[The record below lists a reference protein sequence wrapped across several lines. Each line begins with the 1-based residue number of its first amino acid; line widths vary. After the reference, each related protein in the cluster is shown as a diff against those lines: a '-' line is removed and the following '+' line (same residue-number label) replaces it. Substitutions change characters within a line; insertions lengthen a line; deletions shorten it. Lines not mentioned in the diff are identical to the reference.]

1 MPSSRFN
8 FCAARSNRAAWDS
21 QGLISC
27 SMEMVRIGLR
37 MKIPARRIA
46 RALRLL
52 PGQRKPRVRPTANAE
67 YREGATGR
75 QGEVAYGINSSMAT
89 LVLSQNRKLTRIAQ

>member
-27 SMEMVRIGLR
+27 SMEMVRICLHLFEGRRNGLR
-37 MKIPARRIA
+37 V
-46 RALRLL
+46 ALRARLACVA
-52 PGQRKPRVRPTANAE
+52 PRPKLARISARFGLTHFNLVAREANAE

-75 QGEVAYGINSSMAT
+75 QGEGCRMG
-89 LVLSQNRKLTRIAQ
+89 